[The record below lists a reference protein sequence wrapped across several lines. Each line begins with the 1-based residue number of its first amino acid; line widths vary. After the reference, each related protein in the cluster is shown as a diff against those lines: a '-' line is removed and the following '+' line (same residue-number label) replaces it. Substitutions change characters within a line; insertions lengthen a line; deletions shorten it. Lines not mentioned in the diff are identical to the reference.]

1 MNSYIK
7 MLGIVAIVA
16 TLGTVS
22 AMTTIV
28 QIAKAANV
36 GSSYC
41 DGKYSAGDS
50 RDGCV
55 SGQADCKGGKK
66 YDPGKGHTG
75 VYASRLK
82 WLPLSLQ
89 LVQVLDPSRR
99 SRTIYPGRLIRP
111 PSEIA

>member
-1 MNSYIK
+1 MNSCIK
-7 MLGIVAIVA
+7 MLAIVAIVA

-28 QIAKAANV
+28 QIAKAQNV

-75 VYASRLK
+75 AFVKGYDAGWVNEGCKIPTSK
-82 WLPLSLQ
+82 S
-89 LVQVLDPSRR
+89 
-99 SRTIYPGRLIRP
+99 G
-111 PSEIA
+111 

>member
-7 MLGIVAIVA
+7 MLVIVAIVA
-16 TLGTVS
+16 TVGTVS

-28 QIAKAANV
+28 QNAKAANV
-36 GSSYC
+36 GSTYC

-66 YDPGKGHTG
+66 YDTGKGHSG
-75 VYASRLK
+75 EFVKGYDAGWVHEGCK
-82 WLPLSLQ
+82 LPTS
-89 LVQVLDPSRR
+89 
-99 SRTIYPGRLIRP
+99 
-111 PSEIA
+111 AA

>member
-1 MNSYIK
+1 MKSYIK

-16 TLGTVS
+16 TLGTVN

-36 GSSYC
+36 GSSFC

-75 VYASRLK
+75 DFVKGYDAGWVHEGCK
-82 WLPLSLQ
+82 LPTTS
-89 LVQVLDPSRR
+89 
-99 SRTIYPGRLIRP
+99 G
-111 PSEIA
+111 